1 MVRKLNPVKHE
12 EKRAEILAAAE
23 RCIESA
29 GFHGATIAQICAEA
43 NVSPGHLYHYFD
55 SKEAIIDAITDLGLK
70 YATSRFAE
78 VTEKTNSIAILVEEF
93 ERLKTLQR
101 KSGSG
106 VLLDILAEAGR
117 NPAIAK
123 SLQESS
129 RGMRVLFAE
138 FVRSGQKRGE
148 IDPQLDA
155 ETTAAFLIGI
165 IDSNKTVAIRE
176 PKLSA
181 KKSAKVLE
189 TMITR
194 FLSPPRN

>member
-1 MVRKLNPVKHE
+1 MVRKLNPIKHE

-23 RCIESA
+23 RCIASA

-78 VTEKTNSIAILVEEF
+78 VTEETNSIAILIEEF
-93 ERLKTLQR
+93 ERLKTLNK
-101 KSGSG
+101 KSGPG

-138 FVRSGQKRGE
+138 FVRNGQKRGE
-148 IDPQLDA
+148 IDPELDP

-165 IDSNKTVAIRE
+165 IDSNKTLAIRE

-181 KKSAKVLE
+181 KKSAHVLE
-189 TMITR
+189 TMIRR
-194 FLSPPRN
+194 FLSPPSG